1 MSMKAHELVILSK
14 PRLENMFT
22 ETSSVWLVVCGVSPM
37 MIVRMSNAEIKQTE
51 EGIPLNHSM
60 KWLLRTKSERIHNIS
75 IIAPTKRLEGN
86 ANK

>member
-1 MSMKAHELVILSK
+1 MKVHELVILSK
-14 PRLENMFT
+14 PRRENMFSG
-22 ETSSVWLVVCGVSPM
+22 TSCVLLAVCGVSPM

-60 KWLLRTKSERIHNIS
+60 KWLLRTKSERIHKIS
-75 IIAPTKRLEGN
+75 IIAPTKRLDGN

>member
-14 PRLENMFT
+14 PRRENMFS
-22 ETSSVWLVVCGVSPM
+22 ETSCVLLVICGVSPM

-60 KWLLRTKSERIHNIS
+60 KWFLRTKSERIHKIS
-75 IIAPTKRLEGN
+75 IIPPTKRLEGN

>member
-1 MSMKAHELVILSK
+1 MSIKAHELVMLSK
-14 PRLENMFT
+14 PKRENIFADI
-22 ETSSVWLVVCGVSPM
+22 SSVWFVVCGVSPM

-60 KWLLRTKSERIHNIS
+60 KWLLRTKSERIHKIS
-75 IIAPTKRLEGN
+75 IIAPTKRLDGN

>member
-1 MSMKAHELVILSK
+1 MSMKVHELVILSK
-14 PRLENMFT
+14 PRRENMFSG
-22 ETSSVWLVVCGVSPM
+22 TSCVLFVVCGVSPM

-60 KWLLRTKSERIHNIS
+60 KWLLRTKSERIHKIS
-75 IIAPTKRLEGN
+75 IIAPTKRLDGN

>member
-1 MSMKAHELVILSK
+1 MSMKVHELVILSK
-14 PRLENMFT
+14 PRRENMFSG
-22 ETSSVWLVVCGVSPM
+22 TSCVLLVVCGVSPM

-60 KWLLRTKSERIHNIS
+60 KWLLRTKSERIHKIS
-75 IIAPTKRLEGN
+75 IIAPTKRLDGN